1 MAQCNPRKP
10 RKHDVKR
17 LIRTPRGLVVGEIVY
32 LTDGGMGLAV
42 KRKGK
47 TDTVPL
53 KDLLAQMPQ
62 IKIA

>member
-1 MAQCNPRKP
+1 M
-10 RKHDVKR
+10 KR
-17 LIRTPRGLVVGEIVY
+17 LIRTPHGLVVGEIVY
-32 LTDGGMGLAV
+32 LTDGGMGLTV
-42 KRKGK
+42 KRKGQ